1 MIPYDMQAPIA
12 VRCFGLTAIHCLY
25 LLFLSQLQENSNSR
39 YWIVL
44 LNFGLNSAK
53 IKIAGSKK
61 NHLAN
66 ISVASGVRFVV
77 IATTSATAA
86 GA

>member
-1 MIPYDMQAPIA
+1 MLVTRVSSFA
-12 VRCFGLTAIHCLY
+12 T
-25 LLFLSQLQENSNSR
+25 LFLSQLQENSNSR